1 MPGEFYRYLIGNSS
15 ISVTF
20 ASEFIQYLH
29 MPITDRLSTL
39 GIYRLLLKLFRRGS
53 VENGMTK
60 THFDIPEYVRNDGDT
75 NSIDRLKQRI
85 DSLDRR
91 IGSMDNSTSDRNSF
105 IEELEA
111 QIEDINAELSDL
123 RCEIDNLDAE
133 SNCRCDGSEDDNW

>member
-1 MPGEFYRYLIGNSS
+1 
-15 ISVTF
+15 
-20 ASEFIQYLH
+20 
-29 MPITDRLSTL
+29 MPITDILNTL
-39 GIYRLLLKLFRRGS
+39 GIYRLLLKLFRRGC

-60 THFDIPEYVRNDGDT
+60 TNFDIPEYVCNNGNS

-91 IGSMDNSTSDRNSF
+91 IGSMDKSTSDCNSY

-123 RCEIDNLDAE
+123 RREIDNLDAD
-133 SNCRCDGSEDDNW
+133 SNCRCDDSADDNW